1 MSVINHVFPGKE
13 NKHEALQPRLVQSI
27 FLRKLPVLCTGL
39 AWQLSALILQ
49 EREGCGL
56 GDETLEN
63 DETEGRQGLGECI
76 PHRMEEFRRLE
87 HEGGIVHAGW
97 AGTEPR
103 REKRG
108 ASKDS

>member
-1 MSVINHVFPGKE
+1 
-13 NKHEALQPRLVQSI
+13 
-27 FLRKLPVLCTGL
+27 
-39 AWQLSALILQ
+39 LQ
-49 EREGCGL
+49 EREGYGL

-63 DETEGRQGLGECI
+63 DEMEGRQGRGECI
-76 PHRMEEFRRLE
+76 TRRMEEFRRLE

-103 REKRG
+103 RDRRG